1 MDQVQLHADNEIDS
15 RFNGDNFDRTTL
27 INSESEF
34 EFKQVPC
41 ESSAE
46 TTPMP
51 VLVSQEERRRI
62 AEHREWLGLIGY
74 KLIKRLDT
82 NERGQVYLAWRYSN
96 KRPMVI
102 KVTPSEPAPG
112 DQTPVNAK
120 KPSSSL
126 VSRFKLEARLLSAFN
141 HPNLVKAFGFG
152 RVQKIHYM
160 LLEYVEGPNLKQ
172 LVRKQGPLPVPLAI
186 QLISQAAAGLGY
198 AHGHGVIHRDVKP
211 ANMVLA
217 PQGMLKVLDLGLAR
231 VPESINPSVT
241 LVCQDRML
249 GTPDFIAPEQILNS
263 HKVDARVDI
272 YSLGCT
278 LYYLLAGFVPFAG
291 DTLMERLLMHQTA
304 EPLALHRIRHEV
316 PVELSNLVSRMMAK
330 RREDRFPSMIAVQ
343 NALNSW
349 ASHESLPVSEVAG
362 V

>member
-1 MDQVQLHADNEIDS
+1 MDQVQLHSDNEIDS
-15 RFNGDNFDRTTL
+15 RFNRDSFDRTTL
-27 INSESEF
+27 ISSEGE
-34 EFKQVPC
+34 VDRAPC
-41 ESSAE
+41 EKSAE

-51 VLVSQEERRRI
+51 SVVSQEERRRI
-62 AEHREWLGLIGY
+62 ADHRDWLGLIGF

-96 KRPMVI
+96 KQPMVI
-102 KVTPSEPAPG
+102 KVTSSEPGQG
-112 DQTPVNAK
+112 DHHSANAK
-120 KPSSSL
+120 TPSSSL
-126 VSRFKLEARLLSAFN
+126 VSRFKLEARLLSAFG

-152 RVQKIHYM
+152 RVQKVHYM

-186 QLISQAAAGLGY
+186 QAIRQAAAGLAY

-211 ANMVLA
+211 ANMVLS
-217 PQGMLKVLDLGLAR
+217 PQGVLKVLDLGLAR
-231 VPESINPSVT
+231 VPESINPSLT

-263 HKVDARVDI
+263 HTVDARVDI

-304 EPLALHRIRHEV
+304 EPLALHRIRPDV
-316 PVELSNLVSRMMAK
+316 SIELSNFVARMMAK
-330 RREDRFPSMIAVQ
+330 RREDRFASMLAVRD
-343 NALNSW
+343 ALDSW
-349 ASHESLPVSEVAG
+349 SSTASSRLPECVG
-362 V
+362 Q